1 MSFLGFEFMGNPSG
15 YFLDFEDKE
24 QVVRWRNL
32 ITLLASRYIGK
43 FQKKKKE
50 EKSSLIYSVVI
61 PPNYLKKFYVLWS
74 ISRPWISA
82 QNRKKTMPEQTMG

>member
-1 MSFLGFEFMGNPSG
+1 MGNPSG

-43 FQKKKKE
+43 FKKKNNKKE
-50 EKSSLIYSVVI
+50 EKIPVICSVVI
-61 PPNYLKKFYVLWS
+61 PSNYLKKFCVL
-74 ISRPWISA
+74 
-82 QNRKKTMPEQTMG
+82 

>member
-1 MSFLGFEFMGNPSG
+1 MGNPSG

-43 FQKKKKE
+43 LQKNKE
-50 EKSSLIYSVVI
+50 NSPVIYSILI
-61 PPNYLKKFYVLWS
+61 PSNYLKKFYIL
-74 ISRPWISA
+74 
-82 QNRKKTMPEQTMG
+82 